1 MILEKEILDKNT
13 TVYFMN
19 ENSINEAWVVGAAIN
34 FHYDY
39 TTIKYLVNIRGMA
52 AKDQEWKESHKI
64 FINKEDLIKS
74 LLK

>member
-1 MILEKEILDKNT
+1 MILNKEILDKNT

-19 ENSINEAWVVGAAIN
+19 ENNITEAWIVGADIN

-39 TTIKYLVNIRGMA
+39 TTIKYLVQIRGTA
-52 AKDQEWKESHKI
+52 AKDQVWKENHKI